1 MADQALPGKSLTWRF
16 LIPGPDI
23 GCQSRRFPFAS
34 PWGHIFFLPFG
45 SVYLRF
51 LPLNP
56 AGPDALFN
64 PRPNLAKSSNT
75 QHSLKDLAL
84 VVPGSVLDISFLS
97 FMNVLWVLPK
107 LGHRSGCRLHHEN
120 DGISHH
126 PSSPPPPQ
134 LSLDTPRALDTAAV
148 QALFPSSA
156 HEVYCRFPNMA
167 QPTLLVL
174 EVFWSEM

>member
-1 MADQALPGKSLTWRF
+1 MAIPDSWSGHRLPISTIPICLSL
-16 LIPGPDI
+16 
-23 GCQSRRFPFAS
+23 
-34 PWGHIFFLPFG
+34 GHIFFLSFG

-97 FMNVLWVLPK
+97 FMNALWVLPK

-126 PSSPPPPQ
+126 PSSPPPQ
-134 LSLDTPRALDTAAV
+134 LSLDTPRALDTVAV
-148 QALFPSSA
+148 QALFHHPRMRFIVVSQTWPSQ
-156 HEVYCRFPNMA
+156 HCLF
-167 QPTLLVL
+167 
-174 EVFWSEM
+174 